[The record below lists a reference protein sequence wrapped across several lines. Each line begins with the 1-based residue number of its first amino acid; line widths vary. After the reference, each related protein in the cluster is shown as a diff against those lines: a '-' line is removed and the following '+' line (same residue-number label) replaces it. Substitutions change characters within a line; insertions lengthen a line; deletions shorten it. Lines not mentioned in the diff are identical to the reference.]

1 MKVWQSFGSEHSSN
15 LVMIGKFEDI
25 EEAEKAKSLISDFIQ
40 KVEED
45 RQEGNIEFGEVLD
58 YYPDNWLEFL
68 QEKEINYVQPNELE
82 QFAYEVNVNLED
94 ENLVITT
101 DEVDIIAFLK
111 LLLNQNAKVEVFS
124 AHHHDSE
131 YGR

>member
-1 MKVWQSFGSEHSSN
+1 MKIWQSFGSEHSSN
-15 LVMIGKFEDI
+15 LVMIGKFEDV
-25 EEAEKAKSLISDFIQ
+25 EEAEKAKTLIKDFIE
-40 KVEED
+40 KVDEE
-45 RQEGNIEFGEVLD
+45 RQEGNLEFDQVLD

-68 QEKEINYVQPNELE
+68 QEKGISYIQPNELE
-82 QFAYEVNVNLED
+82 QFAYEVDVTLED

-101 DEVDIIAFLK
+101 DEIDIIAFLK